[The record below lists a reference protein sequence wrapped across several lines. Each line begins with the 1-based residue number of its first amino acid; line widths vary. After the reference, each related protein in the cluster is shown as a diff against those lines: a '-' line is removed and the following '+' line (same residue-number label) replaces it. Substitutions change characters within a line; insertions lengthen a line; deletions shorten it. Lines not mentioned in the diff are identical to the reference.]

1 MASGPLAKRPP
12 HIAFDLL
19 SCVILSSCPGKLPM
33 KRLSVPSAALLY
45 AALAAFAN
53 PAGAQVL
60 DADRRAEIEALK
72 TGEMRKLVVHAEPVA
87 VEQVVFTDL
96 SGTEFTLAET
106 DGKLRLVNFWATW
119 CAPCRTEKPSLDAL
133 QRGMGGDDFEV
144 IAIATG
150 RNDPA
155 AIERFNAEV
164 GVTAL
169 DTNLDPR
176 SALARAMNIPG
187 LPVTVVM
194 NREGQEIARLM
205 GGADWDS
212 ESARAIMA
220 LLLAAGDGS

>member
-1 MASGPLAKRPP
+1 
-12 HIAFDLL
+12 
-19 SCVILSSCPGKLPM
+19 M
-33 KRLSVPSAALLY
+33 KRLPAASAALLY

-53 PAGAQVL
+53 PAAVAAQ
-60 DADRRAEIEALK
+60 DAGTRDRIEALK
-72 TGEMRKLVVHAEPVA
+72 AGEMRKLVVHAEPVA
-87 VEQVVFTDL
+87 IEQVAFIDET
-96 SGTEFTLAET
+96 GTERTLAES
-106 DGKLRLVNFWATW
+106 DGKVRLVNFWATW

-133 QRGMGGDDFEV
+133 QRELGGAEFEV

-176 SALARAMNIPG
+176 SAVARAMNVPG
-187 LPVTVVM
+187 LPVTVVLD
-194 NREGQEIARLM
+194 REGREIARLM

-212 ESARAIMA
+212 ESARAIVAA
-220 LLLAAGDGS
+220 LLAEGGS

>member
-1 MASGPLAKRPP
+1 
-12 HIAFDLL
+12 
-19 SCVILSSCPGKLPM
+19 M
-33 KRLSVPSAALLY
+33 KRLPVARAALLY
-45 AALAAFAN
+45 SALAAFAN

-60 DADRRAEIEALK
+60 DADARSEIEALK
-72 TGEMRKLVVHAEPVA
+72 TGDMRKLVVHAEPVP
-87 VEQVVFTDL
+87 VGQVAFTDKA
-96 SGTEFTLAET
+96 GAEHVLADS
-106 DGKLRLVNFWATW
+106 DGRLRLVNFWATW

-133 QRGMGGDDFEV
+133 QRGMGGADFEV

-169 DTNLDPR
+169 ETNYDPK
-176 SALARAMNIPG
+176 SALARAMNVPG
-187 LPVTVVM
+187 LPVTIVL

-212 ESARAIMA
+212 ESARAI
-220 LLLAAGDGS
+220 LGYLVEAGRGS